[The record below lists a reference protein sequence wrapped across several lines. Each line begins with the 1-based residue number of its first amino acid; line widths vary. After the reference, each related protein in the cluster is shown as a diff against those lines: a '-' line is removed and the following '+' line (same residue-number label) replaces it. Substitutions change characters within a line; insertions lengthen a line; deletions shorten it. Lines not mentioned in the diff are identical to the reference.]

1 MVSKELRQKL
11 IKIFGEQIKFNKEF
25 DSYASRL
32 KEGMISDLI
41 EWCINCKERK
51 VDGSQPKREEFK
63 HLFVF
68 FRKIGSNVRVTI
80 IKIKNND
87 FIEIRLEN
95 HKSYDDTRIQFGY
108 KKSSYY
114 GS

>member
-1 MVSKELRQKL
+1 MESKELRQKL
-11 IKIFGEQIKFNKEF
+11 IEIFGQQIIFNKEF

-32 KEGMISDLI
+32 KEGMLSDLV
-41 EWCINCKERK
+41 EWCINCKEQR
-51 VDGSQPKREEFK
+51 VDGSQPKREEYR

-68 FRKIGSNVRVTI
+68 FRKIGSNVRATL
-80 IKIKNND
+80 IKVKNSD

-95 HKSYDDTRIQFGY
+95 HKCYDDTRIEFGY

-114 GS
+114 AS